1 MWFVKKIFR
10 DYEVH
15 NTLVQLFFPMIFM
28 LSCTMFELIIFE
40 IAAVL
45 ESGYCYQCLLKVLSL
60 YVLQLLMSCIYIIS
74 KNLRHVSDM
83 CVLTILLA
91 NLVHSLLQSIN
102 CDMHWLLQVPLLVL
116 AGGFVLHAHHAHSGH
131 TLLFVSLCC
140 L

>member
-45 ESGYCYQCLLKVLSL
+45 ESGYCHHLFFLCFSVFAG
-60 YVLQLLMSCIYIIS
+60 IS
-74 KNLRHVSDM
+74 YD
-83 CVLTILLA
+83 
-91 NLVHSLLQSIN
+91 
-102 CDMHWLLQVPLLVL
+102 
-116 AGGFVLHAHHAHSGH
+116 
-131 TLLFVSLCC
+131 
-140 L
+140 